1 MVSQDVHKSL
11 EMQISTPEAP
21 EIKVEAETTE
31 EQAAKGRR
39 GKERKKATNKTKSTR
54 GKLTDGKT
62 SEKEDHANKGT
73 GETVKTKPKSRA
85 AATEKQTKSAK
96 APRGPQKKVE
106 ETESNPQE
114 SEQTVRGRRKPA
126 RAPQT
131 SQPKNQSKVK
141 AEEAASSRGGQ
152 KAGVDEAQGAGLRRS
167 KRIASRT

>member
-1 MVSQDVHKSL
+1 
-11 EMQISTPEAP
+11 MQIGTPEAP
-21 EIKVEAETTE
+21 EIKAEAETSE

-39 GKERKKATNKTKSTR
+39 GRERKKATNKTKLTR
-54 GKLTDGKT
+54 SKLTD
-62 SEKEDHANKGT
+62 SETGVKDDHAKQSA
-73 GETVKTKPKSRA
+73 GETVMAKPKSRA

-96 APRGPQKKVE
+96 AARGPQKKVE

-114 SEQTVRGRRKPA
+114 PEQTVRGRRKPA

-131 SQPKNQSKVK
+131 SQPKTQSKVK
-141 AEEAASSRGGQ
+141 TEEAASSRGGQ